1 MTESKN
7 KVFAALEEVSHF
19 NERFPTEA
27 LQVLVENK
35 EEAIPYL
42 RAAVDRVLAEHVV
55 LDEEDSLP
63 FYAMYLL
70 GEFQDTNSFERL
82 LRIAV
87 LPTEIL
93 DSVLGDGVTEGL
105 NDILYNTY
113 DGDLALLKKAVRN
126 VDVDEF
132 SRMSILLVI
141 AQLYLDGTVSEQ
153 EWKEYLRDLIY
164 SIQPLGKMLE
174 GQVAECVCR
183 CHFVD
188 MLPGLQ
194 YLYDQDRIEIK
205 FLGDYD
211 SCVDL
216 MFKYDDYSE
225 TMFCKKQ
232 ISAVDTLASWGM
244 YTQNGYHLSEADYER
259 ELKRL
264 QREFAQSG
272 KNATIPKVG
281 RNDLCPCGS
290 GKKYKHCCL
299 NKTGA
304 LSKIESEQ
312 QRQLVLC
319 DYPKM
324 PQEGVE
330 GRVYLTDYYDDE
342 SIEIDKL
349 VYLALKNRS
358 NWIGQ
363 VQNPILELDRMKKYL
378 SLAFQ
383 KFVEKVESEKIYS
396 AEEYNKK
403 YAIHYRCED
412 WLDILQNL
420 LEENDP
426 EGIFDA
432 VQNCK
437 ERLAILL

>member
-141 AQLYLDGTVSEQ
+141 AQLYLDGYSIRAGVERVSE
-153 EWKEYLRDLIY
+153 R
-164 SIQPLGKMLE
+164 
-174 GQVAECVCR
+174 
-183 CHFVD
+183 F
-188 MLPGLQ
+188 
-194 YLYDQDRIEIK
+194 
-205 FLGDYD
+205 
-211 SCVDL
+211 
-216 MFKYDDYSE
+216 
-225 TMFCKKQ
+225 
-232 ISAVDTLASWGM
+232 
-244 YTQNGYHLSEADYER
+244 
-259 ELKRL
+259 
-264 QREFAQSG
+264 
-272 KNATIPKVG
+272 
-281 RNDLCPCGS
+281 
-290 GKKYKHCCL
+290 
-299 NKTGA
+299 
-304 LSKIESEQ
+304 
-312 QRQLVLC
+312 
-319 DYPKM
+319 
-324 PQEGVE
+324 
-330 GRVYLTDYYDDE
+330 
-342 SIEIDKL
+342 
-349 VYLALKNRS
+349 
-358 NWIGQ
+358 
-363 VQNPILELDRMKKYL
+363 
-378 SLAFQ
+378 
-383 KFVEKVESEKIYS
+383 
-396 AEEYNKK
+396 
-403 YAIHYRCED
+403 
-412 WLDILQNL
+412 NL
-420 LEENDP
+420 
-426 EGIFDA
+426 
-432 VQNCK
+432 
-437 ERLAILL
+437 